1 MHEIVKYFILT
12 EIRSEMVKNYTTTV
26 PYSVDE
32 LVPRLVPRLA
42 LLASSA
48 ESSTSTTYGRNR
60 LLDLVHVLVP
70 LGS

>member
-42 LLASSA
+42 LLA
-48 ESSTSTTYGRNR
+48 TSTTYGRNR
-60 LLDLVHVLVP
+60 LLDLVHVS